1 MRKWILFFLL
11 LFSLAGCAEDRESPL
26 LLPMAAEPSAKMHND
41 EGIGHYQGGRY
52 MDALLHFV
60 QASVADNSA
69 GEIHFNIALAFHKQG
84 KQKKALEHFKQ
95 ARGFADGNK
104 KILESALLKK
114 YLREEN
120 EKN

>member
-11 LFSLAGCAEDRESPL
+11 LTSLAGCAEDMESPL
-26 LLPMAAEPSAKMHND
+26 ILPMAAEPSAKMHND
-41 EGIGHYQGGRY
+41 EGISHYQAGRN
-52 MDALLHFV
+52 MDALLHFI
-60 QASVADNSA
+60 QASVADNTA

-84 KQKKALEHFKQ
+84 KQKKAREHFKQ
-95 ARGFADGNK
+95 ALKFAGGNK

-114 YLREEN
+114 YLQKGN